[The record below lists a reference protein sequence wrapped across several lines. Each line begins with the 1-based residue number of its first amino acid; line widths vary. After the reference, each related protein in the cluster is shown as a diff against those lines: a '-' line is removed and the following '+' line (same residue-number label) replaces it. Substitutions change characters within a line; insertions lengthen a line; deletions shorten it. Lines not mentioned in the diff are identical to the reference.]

1 MNNMLDPGT
10 IGESFNVAACVRQL
24 SKIIIKYFNVYEQ
37 LMLKVQMKKCSSP
50 FPFLS
55 TPSFQKSDS
64 IPLVSNFPTI

>member
-55 TPSFQKSDS
+55 TPFQKSDS

>member
-10 IGESFNVAACVRQL
+10 IGESSNVVACVRQL

-55 TPSFQKSDS
+55 TPFQKSDS
-64 IPLVSNFPTI
+64 IPLVSNFPI